1 MGRKVRKRKKKRKK
15 PLKEEPKLPL
25 RNYVKLFGQ
34 LRKLDRQLNKEYEE
48 EIRML
53 IHFELLVVVAAKS
66 RIEKESTLFQMFL
79 RENRFKLLANGVK
92 PPADIFRSNS
102 YATIDVGLVANWLV
116 RLTPEQHE
124 RFMQLKERFT
134 AELENRELI
143 KDMEDH
149 AHAEEEA
156 NAQRLREHYDWG
168 KGQLRLEEFQKRRAA
183 RLQKGVENPEGLPE
197 DVLNA
202 REELKEIAEGAQGR
216 LVKGLYG
223 RDRQWCDP
231 NFPHT
236 DDSIGYF
243 EGRSYIKGW
252 RAAAGINA
260 DATLFEGGTDPDD
273 VHQGILHNGWLLSA
287 IQILAASGGVG
298 DDDVDPLLANIFKV
312 HEDLT
317 HTTDNGAYAVRLFKN
332 GQWEAVIVDDYFP
345 VLDDKYKDSKSAG
358 AAFAHSTQM
367 EEIWVAL
374 LEKAMAKYYG
384 TYSALETGFVHFALQ
399 DLTGGESEAISISQS
414 SRGSNKQLFWT
425 KLIKYRR
432 NKYLLGA
439 STVSSDSADREIL
452 DSGLVFGAC
461 YTILQIFEFDGL
473 KLLQLRNPPG
483 DHGEWKGDWGDDSPL
498 WTRRMKAKLDYSDDE
513 DDGCFFMS
521 FDDFCS
527 NFKTLYVGRYYDPD
541 KWSYQQ
547 WTDWWK
553 AKEETDAGLPS
564 KHNPNCVVANNPQF
578 GLFVPRPCDLCITLS
593 QTDDG
598 MAIGETIE
606 CAMYV
611 LRPSDENGRM
621 AQESERVESLPMEKI
636 VAHTGE
642 PQDLRE
648 QTIYCTLDPGYYTIL
663 CAAYKDGEEGPF
675 TIKVH
680 SNYEVTMSQIWPPL
694 WKKKGLAGP
703 EKTLKEKL
711 LEKTKGGLSALGN
724 AGANLAAKAHKAA
737 MDKVKQNTDWVKE
750 KTADELEEERLLNEE
765 NRIDEEIQE
774 PEDEKTLRI
783 GKEMKKLWK
792 RRTDPSGKDYYYN
805 KETGLSTFDKPE
817 GFMEKREIRAL
828 EKKVETKKTRAD
840 VRARARGLNK

>member
-1 MGRKVRKRKKKRKK
+1 
-15 PLKEEPKLPL
+15 
-25 RNYVKLFGQ
+25 
-34 LRKLDRQLNKEYEE
+34 
-48 EIRML
+48 
-53 IHFELLVVVAAKS
+53 
-66 RIEKESTLFQMFL
+66 MFL

-168 KGQLRLEEFQKRRAA
+168 KGKLRLEEFQKRRAA

-243 EGRSYIKGW
+243 EGRSYVKGW

-260 DATLFEGGTDPDD
+260 DAKLFEGGTDPDD

-498 WTRRMKAKLDYSDDE
+498 WTRRMK
-513 DDGCFFMS
+513 
-521 FDDFCS
+521 
-527 NFKTLYVGRYYDPD
+527 
-541 KWSYQQ
+541 
-547 WTDWWK
+547 
-553 AKEETDAGLPS
+553 S
-564 KHNPNCVVANNPQF
+564 KI
-578 GLFVPRPCDLCITLS
+578 GLFR
-593 QTDDG
+593 
-598 MAIGETIE
+598 
-606 CAMYV
+606 
-611 LRPSDENGRM
+611 
-621 AQESERVESLPMEKI
+621 
-636 VAHTGE
+636 
-642 PQDLRE
+642 
-648 QTIYCTLDPGYYTIL
+648 
-663 CAAYKDGEEGPF
+663 
-675 TIKVH
+675 
-680 SNYEVTMSQIWPPL
+680 
-694 WKKKGLAGP
+694 
-703 EKTLKEKL
+703 
-711 LEKTKGGLSALGN
+711 
-724 AGANLAAKAHKAA
+724 
-737 MDKVKQNTDWVKE
+737 
-750 KTADELEEERLLNEE
+750 
-765 NRIDEEIQE
+765 
-774 PEDEKTLRI
+774 
-783 GKEMKKLWK
+783 
-792 RRTDPSGKDYYYN
+792 
-805 KETGLSTFDKPE
+805 
-817 GFMEKREIRAL
+817 
-828 EKKVETKKTRAD
+828 
-840 VRARARGLNK
+840 